1 MSTAQHRFSQPAVL
15 PPATPAEVIL
25 HGGDAWPLEVGFL
38 LPQPCP
44 GGCTNSRAVGS
55 SLLSCW
61 GTHLLGDMCLVH
73 ENARFFPKAGATCP
87 PRESEVQFPGVPQPS
102 GPVPWPSSACPGC
115 SSLALPQ
122 KLLTSNIFSCS
133 RLILV
138 PGFWRLSH
146 CVCLLKFV
154 VCYIFKIR
162 GDEYFP
168 FLYSL
173 PCFFKKVNFKKWV
186 GNIRGRQNMEDP

>member
-1 MSTAQHRFSQPAVL
+1 MASRGGLPAAPAVPWRL
-15 PPATPAEVIL
+15 QKFSCCREFA
-25 HGGDAWPLEVGFL
+25 
-38 LPQPCP
+38 
-44 GGCTNSRAVGS
+44 
-55 SLLSCW
+55 SLLLGGHTCW

-87 PRESEVQFPGVPQPS
+87 PRESEVQFPDVPQSS

-133 RLILV
+133 CLILV
-138 PGFWRLSH
+138 PGFCRLSH
-146 CVCLLKFV
+146 RVCLLKFV
-154 VCYIFKIR
+154 VRYIFKIR

-173 PCFFKKVNFKKWV
+173 PCFF
-186 GNIRGRQNMEDP
+186 